1 MFYHDL
7 EASITLKSQVLNNIE
22 KHADEIL
29 HFASQLIQIP
39 SLTGSEGEIQ
49 KFIAQE
55 LRAFGF
61 DLDIWEPD
69 LELLKSHPEFQQIPD
84 DYHDRPNVVG
94 ILKGKGGGKSIILNG
109 HVDVVPVGPV
119 YKWLHGGPWGGEVVG
134 EKLYGRGSSDMK
146 SGLACFIQAV
156 KMLRESNVNLL
167 GDVIIEC
174 VVDEERGG
182 NGTLA
187 AVLRGYRADGA
198 IIGEP
203 TNMDIITENAGAL
216 WVRITVIGKAAHGA
230 YKYNGVNAIEKAMY
244 IYDHLLEFEKERQER
259 LRSKLFAHYSYPFP
273 LNIGSFHSGC
283 WPSSVPDRA
292 VMEGRVGF
300 APSEDHNEFR
310 REFEDYVSR
319 VAKNDAWLAEHPPK
333 VEWFG
338 LFMDSAWI
346 DPLHPLVVLSKSAT
360 EEIIRRPVELKGKA
374 GGTDMRLLI
383 NSGTPCIQ
391 IGPGLSSEA
400 HTINE
405 SASAKN
411 IVDVTKTIALILM
424 DFCTTTD

>member
-1 MFYHDL
+1 MTL
-7 EASITLKSQVLNNIE
+7 ESQILDHIE
-22 KHADEIL
+22 KHAYEIL

-39 SLTGSEGEIQ
+39 SLTGSEGRIQ

-55 LRAFGF
+55 LQALGF

-94 ILKGKGGGKSIILNG
+94 TLKGKGGGKSIILNG
-109 HVDVVPVGPV
+109 HVDVVPVEPFD
-119 YKWLHGGPWGGEVVG
+119 KWLHGGPWGGEVDD

-156 KMLRESNVNLL
+156 KMLRESNIKLL
-167 GDVIIEC
+167 GDIIIES

-187 AVLRGYRADGA
+187 AVLRGYKADGA

-216 WVRITVIGKAAHGA
+216 WVRITVTGKAAHGA

-244 IYDHLLEFEKERQER
+244 IYDHLLAFEKERQER
-259 LRSKLFAHYSYPFP
+259 LKSNLFAHYSFPFP
-273 LNIGSFHSGC
+273 LNIGSFHSGD

-292 VMEGRVGF
+292 IMEGRVGF

-310 REFEDYVSR
+310 REFEDYVSK
-319 VAKNDAWLAEHPPK
+319 VAKNDAWLAEYLPQ

-338 LFMDSAWI
+338 LFMDSARI
-346 DPLHPLVVLSKSAT
+346 DAFHPLVVLSKQT
-360 EEIIRRPVELKGKA
+360 MEEIIRRPVELKGKA

-400 HTINE
+400 HTVNE
-405 SASAKN
+405 SASTKN
-411 IVDVTKTIALILM
+411 IIDVTKTIALILM
-424 DFCTTTD
+424 RFCSAID